1 MEEDRPVNSFT
12 VTATF
17 RVADSAF
24 IRTVPVQQSVR

>member
-1 MEEDRPVNSFT
+1 MEQEQPVSSFT
-12 VTATF
+12 VTATY